1 MKKLHNI
8 LSILKHSILLEHE
21 WDEKDPYT
29 QYCKHCNAVR
39 KLVIVNRSEWV
50 IMNPDDIKVKEDPN
64 KKDEYK

>member
-1 MKKLHNI
+1 M
-8 LSILKHSILLEHE
+8 EHE